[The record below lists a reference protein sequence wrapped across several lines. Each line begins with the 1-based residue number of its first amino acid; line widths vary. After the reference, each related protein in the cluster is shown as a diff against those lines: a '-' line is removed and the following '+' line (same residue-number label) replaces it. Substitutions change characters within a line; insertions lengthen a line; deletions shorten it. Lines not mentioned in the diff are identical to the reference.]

1 MYSKTMAILLNSI
14 FGVCLIYTVTVL
26 WFMLTS
32 GFVTEGR
39 FVITFSLYNCV
50 WLALDIAYNKMRY
63 GKEGGGLF
71 FWLSMILP
79 PILIMVILA
88 GVILVFF

>member
-14 FGVCLIYTVTVL
+14 FGVCLIYTVIAL
-26 WFMLTS
+26 WFVLTS

-39 FVITFSLYNCV
+39 FIITFLLYNCV
-50 WLALDIAYNKMRY
+50 WLVLDVAYNKTRY
-63 GKEGGGLF
+63 NKEGGGLF

-79 PILIMVILA
+79 PILIMVTLA
-88 GVILVFF
+88 GVILLFF